1 MYFWEGCGGVW
12 GGGGGFVLEAGS
24 SEFEVVIPELFIC
37 F

>member
-1 MYFWEGCGGVW
+1 MYFLGAWGGV
-12 GGGGGFVLEAGS
+12 GFGFVLEAGS